1 MKGLERKS
9 EHYSSVYRSAFGLR
23 AVYSGD
29 PKPFAE
35 YLGTYPSE
43 ADAQDAKAL
52 FEGLNNAPNF
62 LGCEILY
69 LGVVLE

>member
-1 MKGLERKS
+1 MKGLERKL
-9 EHYSSVYRSAFGLR
+9 EHYSSIYRPAFGLR
-23 AVYSGD
+23 AIYSGD

-35 YLGTYPSE
+35 YLGTYASE

-52 FEGLNNAPNF
+52 FERQDNAPNF

-69 LGVVLE
+69 LGEVLE